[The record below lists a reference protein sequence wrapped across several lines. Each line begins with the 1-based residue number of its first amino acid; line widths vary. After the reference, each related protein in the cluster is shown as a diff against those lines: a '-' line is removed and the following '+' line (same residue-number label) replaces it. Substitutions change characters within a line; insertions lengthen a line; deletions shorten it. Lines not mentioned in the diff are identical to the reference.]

1 MVYVNFNDPTCSY
14 PYMHQ
19 LLCAIL
25 QTCHKFLE
33 DSLCKYGCSHCIPE
47 IVKCKKYKDCIE
59 IL

>member
-1 MVYVNFNDPTCSY
+1 MVFVNSNDSTFTY

-33 DSLCKYGCSHCIPE
+33 GSLCTYGRSHCIPE
-47 IVKCKKYKDCIE
+47 IVK
-59 IL
+59 